1 MSFWD
6 RSRTKISIEASIKHE
21 DITFTPKR
29 LNGKDN
35 DLKNSQ
41 NQHFLGAIKD
51 GGVWLS

>member
-6 RSRTKISIEASIKHE
+6 RSRAKTSIEASINQE
-21 DITFTPKR
+21 DMNLDPKR
-29 LNGKDN
+29 QNGKGN
-35 DLKNSQ
+35 DFKSSQ

>member
-6 RSRTKISIEASIKHE
+6 RSKNKISIEASIKQE
-21 DITFTPKR
+21 DITLVPNR
-29 LNGKDN
+29 SNDRGN

-41 NQHFLGAIKD
+41 DQHFLGAIKD